1 MKNIIYD
8 YFSTGDANE
17 NFCQRGT
24 KRDMNTAA
32 QDLQEMIAGSEL
44 CVGTK
49 LCSTMRTLKD
59 TAYLSTPQPY
69 YGPIPEDRKHEQLSP
84 FGAASVVYAIVV
96 VHNVNVSLVVHNIT
110 ESDDGDVP
118 VVTSKHLQRGIIYVP
133 VSPLMRQQLKSIRE
147 TRLISCTHRWE
158 ISKIASRHTLR
169 RMDYRPKTKIS
180 CVLTTNSTSSSI
192 SRVRA
197 TPRESIVL
205 PIHLPARNV
214 VARAPR
220 SLISVEHPALVNA
233 WYSYLYTWDP
243 IH

>member
-8 YFSTGDANE
+8 YFSTGNANE
-17 NFCQRGT
+17 NFYQCGT
-24 KRDMNTAA
+24 KRDMNTPA
-32 QDLQEMIAGSEL
+32 QDLQEMIARSKL

-49 LCSTMRTLKD
+49 LCSTMRTLED
-59 TAYLSTPQPY
+59 TAYLSTPFPY
-69 YGPIPEDRKHEQLSP
+69 YNQIPEDKKHEQLSP
-84 FGAASVVYAIVV
+84 FGAASVVYAIVAI
-96 VHNVNVSLVVHNIT
+96 HNVNVPLVVHNNT

-118 VVTSKHLQRGIIYVP
+118 VVSSKHLQRGIIYVP
-133 VSPLMRQQLKSIRE
+133 VFPFNATATQIDKRNALNLLHSQMGNIKDSLKTYIEMNGLQTQNKNIMCSNKN
-147 TRLISCTHRWE
+147 L
-158 ISKIASRHTLR
+158 
-169 RMDYRPKTKIS
+169 
-180 CVLTTNSTSSSI
+180 TSSSI

-197 TPRESIVL
+197 TPRKSIVL

-233 WYSYLYTWDP
+233 WYLYLYTWDP